1 MYAQVQLLYNPAID
15 KYFVADQVF
24 VKWIPNP
31 NNSLEQIIADII
43 VVENKLQGTTA
54 LTTNQMAGRRAA
66 SLNVRNR
73 GLGALSAAPQ
83 RPGGTVA
90 PLLDQDQ
97 IGLNP
102 SAWYKI
108 FDSEAGDVITGV
120 TNIP

>member
-24 VKWIPNP
+24 VKWEFVNGVESIT
-31 NNSLEQIIADII
+31 DIL

-54 LTTNQMAGRRAA
+54 LTTNQLAGRRAA

-97 IGLNP
+97 IGLNT